1 MSKIYN
7 ALAMLDILSNKR
19 KYKIKE
25 LSEKLELSPRMVRYY
40 KEQLE
45 RMGYYIESTS
55 GLDGGYQLISD
66 VYLPKISISKYDI
79 ELLNGIKDYL
89 YENDY
94 PFIDQLDSLINKM
107 EGIYKGTKNKYISKT
122 TIKDATDKEKYE
134 IFNNSIKNNNR
145 IQISYISLK
154 NTISDRIIQ
163 PCEIFKHKDKLYVA
177 AFCELRGEIR
187 HFEFKRIRSIKVL

>member
-79 ELLNGIKDYL
+79 ELLNGIKD
-89 YENDY
+89 
-94 PFIDQLDSLINKM
+94 
-107 EGIYKGTKNKYISKT
+107 
-122 TIKDATDKEKYE
+122 ATDKEKYE